1 MFVKIYHNETYLGTR
16 YKAGAVIEV
25 DDDLGHRMISAGKVT
40 KATKPVD
47 EVTAESIDAMS
58 YKDMKKLVS
67 ELGIETSEF
76 PAGKFNTKM
85 PTYSAALKAHYGV

>member
-16 YKAGAVIEV
+16 HKAGTVIEV
-25 DDDLGHRMISAGKVT
+25 SDDLGDRMILAGKAT

-58 YKDMKKLVS
+58 YKAMKKLIT
-67 ELGIETSEF
+67 ELGIETEDS
-76 PAGKFNTKM
+76 KM
-85 PTYSAALKAHYGV
+85 PAYSAALKAHSGV